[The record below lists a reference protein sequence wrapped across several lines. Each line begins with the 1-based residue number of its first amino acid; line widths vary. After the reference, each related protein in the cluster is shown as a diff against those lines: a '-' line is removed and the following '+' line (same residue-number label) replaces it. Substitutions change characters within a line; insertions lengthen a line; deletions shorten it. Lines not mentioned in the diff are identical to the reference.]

1 MADEKKMD
9 PTKMNLG
16 DLSVIRNILMGQQMN
31 EYDSRFTDASQ
42 RDQELQHNIDEL
54 SEKTNQSIGQ
64 LEDNINDRLAKLE
77 AFLGDQVSLL
87 KDSIEAKSRAD
98 KHFLGKLLKKVSE
111 QLLKD

>member
-1 MADEKKMD
+1 MANEKETD

-42 RDQELQHNIDEL
+42 RDQELQQNINEL
-54 SEKTNQSIGQ
+54 SDQTNLLIGQ
-64 LEDNINDRLAKLE
+64 LEDNINDRLNKLE
-77 AFLGDQVSLL
+77 ALMGEQIERVNDH
-87 KDSIEAKSRAD
+87 IEAKSKSDRHA
-98 KHFLGKLLKKVSE
+98 LGKLLKKVSE